1 VKYHRVASVT
11 GIAAVALGLALTGCG
26 SGAKTA
32 SPASSTAAAGSSSA
46 PSSSGK
52 SAPPK
57 EAGGKGLDEYLSS
70 NHITQEAP
78 QIGAAGVPTVTLPG
92 LAGWSHAELD
102 PQQGFA
108 DLLCVKYD
116 SPSTDGGVAVVRV
129 QMAKL
134 TGTIDQSK
142 LLAAA
147 KPTLS
152 DSGDKFRADPSTI
165 SVGDFKGWQAIVDS
179 VDKDGKKL
187 TITGRLI
194 VIPGQDATYLLQE
207 GGVASPELEGTM
219 LDAVHLIDTQ
229 TTIQA

>member
-11 GIAAVALGLALTGCG
+11 GIAVLALGLALAGCG
-26 SGAKTA
+26 SGSKTA
-32 SPASSTAAAGSSSA
+32 SPSSTTAAGNSSTSSSA
-46 PSSSGK
+46 GK
-52 SAPPK
+52 SAPAK
-57 EAGGKGLDEYLSS
+57 EAGGKGLDDYLSS
-70 NHITQEAP
+70 NHITEEAP

-116 SPSTDGGVAVVRV
+116 SPATDGGVAVVRV

-134 TGTIDQSK
+134 TGTVDQSK

-147 KPTLS
+147 KPAVS
-152 DSGDKFRADPSTI
+152 DAGDKFRAEPASI

-187 TITGRLI
+187 TIAGRLI
-194 VIPGQDATYLLQE
+194 VIPGPDATYLLQE
-207 GGVASPELEGTM
+207 GGVASPDLEGTM